1 MASTPTKVNIILG
14 LALPVLLVLHLVKY
28 LLTPIYRLLRSS
40 RVPTVVR
47 TPESRFGGLEK
58 LGYPF
63 APNYYSIDV
72 GSQLS
77 YHSTCAGRLWG
88 DPSKG
93 PLCGRGPKRWT
104 CRALPSRRACLV
116 LPLQEDGSSPCR
128 CWIQGGCSWL
138 HRFEE
143 KLKHE
148 TRTCIFIQIWW
159 EQHILAMLEQR

>member
-1 MASTPTKVNIILG
+1 MSVQTAPVCTCRLTLTLLHFPVVCFRMASTPTKVNIILG

-77 YHSTCAGRLWG
+77 CHSTCAGRLWG

-93 PLCGRGPKRWT
+93 ALCGRGPKRWT
-104 CRALPSRRACLV
+104 RRALPPRRACLV

-128 CWIQGGCSWL
+128 CWIQGGCS
-138 HRFEE
+138 
-143 KLKHE
+143 
-148 TRTCIFIQIWW
+148 
-159 EQHILAMLEQR
+159 

>member
-28 LLTPIYRLLRSS
+28 LLSPIYRLLRSS
-40 RVPTVVR
+40 RLPTVVR

-72 GSQLS
+72 SFQQPPIHLS
-77 YHSTCAGRLWG
+77 AGRLWC

-93 PLCGRGPKRWT
+93 ALFGRGPERWT
-104 CRALPSRRACLV
+104 CGALPAWRACLV
-116 LPLQEDGSSPCR
+116 LPLQEDGSAPCR
-128 CWIQGGCSWL
+128 CWIQSCRS
-138 HRFEE
+138 
-143 KLKHE
+143 
-148 TRTCIFIQIWW
+148 
-159 EQHILAMLEQR
+159 